1 MASHVKEHPEFEEE
15 KLNLYELWKKSGKG
29 IEHYDSIPLECGSE
43 EYKADAEKS
52 LAAAK
57 AEEEQ
62 NKPPTMEDFTVI
74 ALMLA
79 AVREGE
85 LHPPFSAAYVDER
98 VLSTTEANRDR
109 LVIKLAENGFVDGLV
124 IDAASASVLWERSNP
139 KMTRDGTRYFQ
150 SCKIPRK
157 MGRKL
162 KEDGTAPGAIQAQL
176 DEML

>member
-1 MASHVKEHPEFEEE
+1 MASRIKLRPEFDEESVFLY
-15 KLNLYELWKKSGKG
+15 KLWEDSGMEDGRLAEIIDK
-29 IEHYDSIPLECGSE
+29 YGSE
-43 EYKADAEKS
+43 EYKAWCKE
-52 LAAAK
+52 LK

-62 NKPPTMEDFTVI
+62 NKPPSLNDFTVI

-85 LHPPFSAAYVDER
+85 LHPPFNVAYVDER
-98 VLSTTEANRDR
+98 ILSTTEANRDR

-124 IDAASASVLWERSNP
+124 IDAPSASVLWERSNP

-150 SCKIPRK
+150 SYKILRK

-162 KEDGTAPGAIQAQL
+162 KEDGTAPEAIQAQL
-176 DEML
+176 NEMF